1 MCRHCQ
7 RIDVSSHEASARAM
21 SLAQFSTFVCTVVA
35 SGTRVGVL
43 AADTDADVGAV
54 MWAEARSG
62 DDTPELTSAA
72 LSILMTLSRLS
83 HRRLIAW

>member
-35 SGTRVGVL
+35 IGTRVGVL
-43 AADTDADVGAV
+43 RLAADTTG
-54 MWAEARSG
+54 
-62 DDTPELTSAA
+62 P
-72 LSILMTLSRLS
+72 ILMRMWVPLRGRKRAPVTTRPSYLLPP
-83 HRRLIAW
+83 